1 MNQHHSCQDTVIAD
15 PFTGT
20 FSPLWLTQLFAPV
33 TICDYLFNFF
43 TENFWNIEQAVSGTI
58 NALQWM
64 ILKDIL
70 YN

>member
-20 FSPLWLTQLFAPV
+20 FSPLW
-33 TICDYLFNFF
+33 ICDYLFNFF
-43 TENFWNIEQAVSGTI
+43 TENFWNIEQAVPGNI